1 MCASKDKSTANE
13 PPKNYPIKVPREDKQ
28 ETINVPLCID
38 ENKKLGKLD
47 GNDWTDD
54 GAITCE
60 KGATLDLKL
69 SD

>member
-1 MCASKDKSTANE
+1 MFPCVLMKT
-13 PPKNYPIKVPREDKQ
+13 
-28 ETINVPLCID
+28 
-38 ENKKLGKLD
+38 KKLGKLD